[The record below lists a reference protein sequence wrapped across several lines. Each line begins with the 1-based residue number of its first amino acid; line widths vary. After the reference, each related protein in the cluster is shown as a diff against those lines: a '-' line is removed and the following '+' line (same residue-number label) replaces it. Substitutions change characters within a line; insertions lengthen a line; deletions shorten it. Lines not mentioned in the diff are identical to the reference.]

1 MPLDSRCS
9 PSECGWRGRRPAGLA
24 APLDA
29 RSLAPRGRET
39 GGNRAGSTTQRPA
52 GGAGARARRTAG
64 AHGAGGEA
72 ASDPRRAG
80 LPGGSSGAPTTG
92 RAGGEERPRGQRQSG
107 ADEAGAPAAAAEG
120 STTAAG
126 RGPKPFGRGENP
138 YKTRE
143 NRHKSGL
150 SRGESLRKTTLSR
163 KRFFH
168 GCGLKSLRESAGQVF
183 QRDFPLRLSPCSVAS
198 GGGSAGPRSFFDP
211 SPPLASVL
219 LFSALAGLWRRFA
232 PPSMRRACPR
242 LGRPCGPL
250 CGPVGPARSSAPLP
264 GGAFRPLSGRSCLS
278 LRLPPRKG
286 PRGVER
292 LRAGQLAPA
301 KRGRAGSRPGGAA
314 TNPRPKAAGG
324 PDKAPPGPPA

>member
-1 MPLDSRCS
+1 MTLDSRCS
-9 PSECGWRGRRPAGLA
+9 PSEWGWRGRRPAGLA

-29 RSLAPRGRET
+29 RSPAPRGRET
-39 GGNRAGSTTQRPA
+39 RGNRAGRTTQRPA

-92 RAGGEERPRGQRQSG
+92 RPGGAERPRGQRRSG
-107 ADEAGAPAAAAEG
+107 AGETGAPTAAAAR
-120 STTAAG
+120 STKAAG
-126 RGPKPFGRGENP
+126 RGPEPYGRGENP
-138 YKTRE
+138 HKTRE
-143 NRHKSGL
+143 KGHKSGL
-150 SRGESLRKTTLSR
+150 FRGKSLRKTTLSR
-163 KRFFH
+163 ERFFH

-183 QRDFPLRLSPCSVAS
+183 RRVFPLRWCPFSVAS
-198 GGGSAGPRSFFDP
+198 GGGSAEPRGFFDP
-211 SPPLASVL
+211 SPPLAVVV

-250 CGPVGPARSSAPLP
+250 CGPVVPARSSAPLP
-264 GGAFRPLSGRSCLS
+264 GGAFRPLSGPLVPGVAS
-278 LRLPPRKG
+278 PTRKG

-292 LRAGQLAPA
+292 LREGQPAPA

-314 TNPRPKAAGG
+314 TNPRPTAAGG